1 MWLAILLAQTIVP
14 LEAISAP
21 AQSLKFYLRTMPS
34 LLKKLPTRHSSH
46 PLLERHARLLR
57 VLCASE
63 HTQTCFFHHSPRC
76 SALDAFYRMHR
87 YDVIVIVP
95 RNFYTHSPCPA
106 RSPLERNSRCA
117 RLVTGEIF
125 LDGNTD
131 SHDIQYLLDGY
142 AIISGC
148 SNCMTRETKQSSL

>member
-1 MWLAILLAQTIVP
+1 MHDYYA
-14 LEAISAP
+14 
-21 AQSLKFYLRTMPS
+21 
-34 LLKKLPTRHSSH
+34 
-46 PLLERHARLLR
+46 
-57 VLCASE
+57 LCALLNILKLG
-63 HTQTCFFHHSPRC
+63 FFHHSPRC

-131 SHDIQYLLDGY
+131 SHDI
-142 AIISGC
+142 
-148 SNCMTRETKQSSL
+148 